1 MAGRSRRKAAV
12 LPHRSAVILLGGW
25 LLLQPFI
32 TNDKTRMDA
41 KPWKLAGP
49 RGPAHWVAA
58 ANEPVRL
65 WQQMGA
71 FETAADCARARGQ
84 LRAAAD
90 GKWGDAKDDVG
101 SVASALLSAAV
112 TARCVPGDHLDPSTT
127 K

>member
-1 MAGRSRRKAAV
+1 MVPSPAMTTSTVPCATRTIGARMPRCAIARAMEARR
-12 LPHRSAVILLGGW
+12 
-25 LLLQPFI
+25 
-32 TNDKTRMDA
+32 
-41 KPWKLAGP
+41 P